1 MCKNRA
7 MLTGKAATHRV
18 VVLALEG
25 VVAFDMSI
33 ASRVFTSASLASG
46 RPLYE
51 TLTCTLDGGPV
62 RTTAGFSLLPDHG
75 PEILAT
81 ADTLVIP
88 GPYEG
93 PLMETR
99 VLPPELKAA
108 LDTVPAHTRW
118 VSICTGA
125 FVLAAAGLLDGRTAT
140 THWIH
145 ADDLADLHPNVRVN
159 PDVLFV
165 DDGKVLTSAGAAAGI
180 DLCLHI
186 VRTDHGSEVANH
198 AARRVVVPPWREGG
212 QRQFIERP
220 VPQAADA
227 GTSATR
233 QWMSEHLDQPVDLRR
248 LAGHAQMSVRT
259 FTRRFREETGLSPGQ
274 WLLRERVERAR
285 QLLESTDLSVERV
298 ARDAGFGTTASLRQH
313 LSAAVGVSP
322 LAYRRSFTCR
332 RPARPA

>member
-1 MCKNRA
+1 M
-7 MLTGKAATHRV
+7 THRV
-18 VVLALEG
+18 VVLALDG
-25 VVAFDMSI
+25 VVAFDLSI
-33 ASRVFTSASLASG
+33 ASRVFTSASLSAG

-51 TLTCTLDGGPV
+51 TLTCTIDGGPV
-62 RTTAGFSLLPDHG
+62 QTTAGFRLLPDHG

-81 ADTLVIP
+81 ADTVVIP

-93 PLMETR
+93 PLMTSTE
-99 VLPPELKAA
+99 LSPELEAA
-108 LDTVPAHTRW
+108 LKTVPADARW

-125 FVLAAAGLLDGRTAT
+125 FVLAAAGMLDGREAT
-140 THWIH
+140 THWCH
-145 ADDLADLHPNVRVN
+145 ADELAALHPQVRVT

-186 VRTDHGSEVANH
+186 VRTDHGSEIANH
-198 AARRVVVPPWREGG
+198 TARRIVVPAWREGG

-220 VPQAADA
+220 VPEVTDA

-248 LAGHAQMSVRT
+248 LAAHARMSVRT
-259 FTRRFREETGLSPGQ
+259 FTRRFRDETGLSPGQ

-285 QLLESTDLSVERV
+285 HLLESTELSVERI
-298 ARDAGFGTTASLRQH
+298 ARDAGFGTTAGLRQH
-313 LSAAVGVSP
+313 LSAAVGVAPS
-322 LAYRRSFTCR
+322 AYRRNFTCR
-332 RPARPA
+332 DPGRPA

>member
-1 MCKNRA
+1 MCKNQA
-7 MLTGKAATHRV
+7 MTHRV

-25 VVAFDMSI
+25 VVAFDLSI
-33 ASRVFTSASLASG
+33 ASRVFTSASLSSG

-62 RTTAGFSLLPDHG
+62 RTTAGFRLMPDHG

-81 ADTLVIP
+81 ADTVVIP

-93 PLMETR
+93 PLMESKE
-99 VLPPELKAA
+99 LSPELAAA
-108 LDTVPAHTRW
+108 LKTVPEKARW

-125 FVLAAAGLLDGRTAT
+125 FVLAAAGMLDGREAT
-140 THWIH
+140 THWFH
-145 ADDLADLHPNVRVN
+145 ADELAELHPQVHVT

-165 DDGKVLTSAGAAAGI
+165 DDGQVLTSAGAAAGI

-186 VRTDHGSEVANH
+186 VRTDHGSEIANH
-198 AARRVVVPPWREGG
+198 TARRIVVPAWREGG

-220 VPQAADA
+220 VPEVADA

-248 LAGHAQMSVRT
+248 LAAHARMSVRT
-259 FTRRFREETGLSPGQ
+259 FTRRFREETGLSPGR

-285 QLLESTDLSVERV
+285 HLLESTDLSVERI
-298 ARDAGFGTTASLRQH
+298 ARDAGFGTTAGLRQH
-313 LSAAVGVSP
+313 LNAAVGVAP
-322 LAYRRSFTCR
+322 LAYRRNFTCKDPG
-332 RPARPA
+332 RPA

>member
-7 MLTGKAATHRV
+7 MTHRV
-18 VVLALEG
+18 VVLALDG
-25 VVAFDMSI
+25 VVAFDLSI
-33 ASRVFTSASLASG
+33 ASRVFTSASLAAG

-51 TLTCTLDGGPV
+51 TLTCTVDGGPV

-75 PEILAT
+75 PEIIAT

-93 PLMETR
+93 PLMESA
-99 VLPPELKAA
+99 ELDPRLEAA
-108 LDTVPAHTRW
+108 LATAPKDVRW

-125 FVLAAAGLLDGRTAT
+125 FVLAAAGLLDGREAT
-140 THWIH
+140 THWFH
-145 ADDLADLHPNVRVN
+145 ADELAEMHPRVRVN
-159 PDVLFV
+159 PEVLFV
-165 DDGKVLTSAGAAAGI
+165 DDGQVLTSAGAAAGI

-186 VRTDHGSEVANH
+186 VRTDHGAEVANH
-198 AARRVVVPPWREGG
+198 AARRVVVPAWRDGG

-220 VPQAADA
+220 VPEVTDT

-233 QWMSEHLDQPVDLRR
+233 QWMVEHLDQPLDLRR
-248 LAGHAQMSVRT
+248 LAAHARMSVRT

-285 QLLESTDLSVERV
+285 HLLESTDLSVERI

-313 LSAAVGVSP
+313 LNAAVGVAP

-332 RPARPA
+332 GPARPA

>member
-7 MLTGKAATHRV
+7 MTHRV
-18 VVLALEG
+18 VVLALDG

-33 ASRVFTSASLASG
+33 PSRVFTSASLAAG

-51 TLTCTLDGGPV
+51 TLTCTVDGGPV

-75 PEILAT
+75 PEIVAT
-81 ADTLVIP
+81 ADTLIIP
-88 GPYEG
+88 GPYAG
-93 PLMETR
+93 PLMESAVLDPR
-99 VLPPELKAA
+99 VAA
-108 LDTVPAHTRW
+108 VLATAPTDVRW

-125 FVLAAAGLLDGRTAT
+125 FVLAATGMLDGREAT
-140 THWIH
+140 THWCH
-145 ADDLADLHPNVRVN
+145 ADELAKLHPTVRVT

-165 DDGKVLTSAGAAAGI
+165 DDGRVLTSAGAAAGI

-186 VRTDHGSEVANH
+186 VRTDHGAEVANH
-198 AARRVVVPPWREGG
+198 AARRVVVPAWRDGG

-220 VPQAADA
+220 VPEVTDA

-233 QWMSEHLDQPVDLRR
+233 QWMVEHLDQPLDLRR
-248 LAGHAQMSVRT
+248 LAAHARMSVRT

-285 QLLESTDLSVERV
+285 HLLESTDLSVERI

-313 LSAAVGVSP
+313 LNAAVGVAP
-322 LAYRRSFTCR
+322 LAYRRTFTCR
-332 RPARPA
+332 S